1 MKVRPSK
8 ERGATRISWLDSKH
22 SFAFDDYYDPDNTN
36 FGALRVLNE
45 DKVKPA
51 SGFGEHS
58 HRNMEI
64 LTYVLSGELAH
75 KDNMGNGSVIK
86 PGSMQRMT
94 AGTGVAHSEWNYS
107 QTEPVHFL
115 QIWIIPESQGLP
127 PAYEQKDNIDSTA
140 DKWHVLASQ
149 NKTDTGVY
157 LNQDLTLNHAIVS
170 GGHKLAFS
178 VEPGRIAWLQMI
190 SGKCTVNGTKLDAG
204 DGLSIDKPGNFEILA
219 PEPNSDGRLLWFD
232 LKG

>member
-1 MKVRPSK
+1 MKLRPSK

-22 SFAFDDYYDPDNTN
+22 SFAFGDYYDRDNTS

-58 HRNMEI
+58 HRDMEI

-75 KDNMGNGSVIK
+75 KDSMGNGSVIK

-94 AGTGVAHSEWNYS
+94 AGTGVAHSEWNHS

-115 QIWIIPESQGLP
+115 QIWIIPESQGLT
-127 PAYEQKDNIDSTA
+127 PAYEQKDDIDSTT

-149 NKTDTGVY
+149 NKTDSGVY

-170 GGHKLAFS
+170 SGHKLAFA
-178 VEPGRIAWLQMI
+178 VEPGRIAWLQII
-190 SGKCTVNGTKLDAG
+190 SGRCTVNGTKLEAG
-204 DGLSIDKPGNFEILA
+204 DGLSIDEPGNFEILA
-219 PEPNSDGRLLWFD
+219 PEADSDGRLLWFD